1 MTSQSVFT
9 RTMQAIQPIVT
20 SLNSAGGQAFLVGGA
35 VRDLILGKEIK
46 DIDIEVHGLPLEEVQ
61 RILGTHGPVV
71 LVGKKFGV
79 LRVGPY
85 DVDWSLPRTDSSGRK
100 PEVSI
105 DPHLGITEA
114 CRRRDVRM
122 NAMALEVTES
132 LDPKNIID
140 PFGGKDDLKKNQIGL
155 IDPTLFVQDPLR
167 FYRVMQF
174 ISRFELT
181 PDDELNHVAATM
193 DLHDHETNTPIAPE
207 RIWQEVWKL
216 LTKSTRPSLG
226 LRWLK
231 QINRLHEIFPEL
243 AELVGVIQRA
253 DYHPEGDVFEH
264 SMQAM
269 DAAAA
274 LNRAEEPSLTEPT
287 MPADEQKYGILMLGI
302 LCHDL
307 GKPAVSTPD
316 GKAHQHELAGLAPA
330 NSFLK
335 RLTNEH
341 DVINTVQKIVRHHLM
356 PGSLLKQKSSAAA
369 YKRLAHKLAPDLNFY
384 ELCLVAYAD
393 NAGRNGACST
403 PLTTKKELFCQ
414 MLAPAN
420 KTSVVFAPEVP
431 LLTGKDF
438 LDHTAAGPE
447 IGKLVK
453 RAYELQIAESITDK
467 ELLKKKV
474 LAE

>member
-9 RTMQAIQPIVT
+9 KTMQAIQPIVT
-20 SLNSAGGQAFLVGGA
+20 SLNSAGGRAFLVGGA
-35 VRDLILGKEIK
+35 VRDLVLNRTIK
-46 DIDIEVHGLPLEEVQ
+46 DIDIEVHGLPLEKVQ
-61 RILGTHGPVV
+61 TVLSMHGPVA

-79 LRVGPY
+79 LRVGSH

-100 PEVSI
+100 PEVNI
-105 DPHLGITEA
+105 NPHLGITEA
-114 CRRRDVRM
+114 CKRRDVRM
-122 NAMALEVTES
+122 NAMALEVTEK
-132 LDPKNIID
+132 LDLKNIID
-140 PFGGKDDLKKNQIGL
+140 PFGGQEDLKQKRIGL
-155 IDPTLFVQDPLR
+155 IDAQLFVEDPLR

-181 PDDELNHVAATM
+181 PDDELNTVAFTMNLCDPETHV
-193 DLHDHETNTPIAPE
+193 PIAAE

-231 QINRLHEIFPEL
+231 KINRLAEVFPEL
-243 AELVGVIQRA
+243 AALVGVAQRA

-264 SMQAM
+264 TMQAI

-274 LNRAEEPSLTEPT
+274 LLRTEEPSLTEPT
-287 MPADEQKYGILMLGI
+287 MPTDDQKYGILMLGI

-307 GKPAVSTPD
+307 GKPMVSTPD

-330 NSFLK
+330 NTFLK

-341 DVINTVQKIVRHHLM
+341 EVINTVQKIVRYHLM
-356 PGSLLKQKSSAAA
+356 PGSLLAQKSSSAA
-369 YKRLAHKLAPDLNFY
+369 YKRLAHKLAPELNFY

-393 NAGRNGACST
+393 NAGRNGAGPV

-414 MLAPAN
+414 MLAPASH
-420 KTSVVFAPEVP
+420 TSVVFSPEVP
-431 LLTGKDF
+431 LLMGKDF

-467 ELLKKKV
+467 DLLKKKV